1 MIYLMQI
8 VGAAAVTFAFGA
20 DIFVFKVLPI
30 RVTVALPE
38 STRSVEAALAHCA
51 ATFFAAMFE
60 QLVPRRGVKVADR
73 ALVMMKRISNMLF
86 QRAIGCERAVAS
98 VAPPIR
104 S

>member
-8 VGAAAVTFAFGA
+8 VGAAAVTFALIA
-20 DIFVFKVLPI
+20 DMFVFEVLPI

-51 ATFFAAMFE
+51 ATFFAAMLD
-60 QLVPRRGVKVADR
+60 QLIPGRGIEVAHG

-86 QRAIGCERAVAS
+86 QCAGG
-98 VAPPIR
+98 
-104 S
+104 

>member
-8 VGAAAVTFAFGA
+8 VGAAAVTFALIA
-20 DIFVFKVLPI
+20 DMFVFEVLPI

-51 ATFFAAMFE
+51 ATFFAAMLD
-60 QLVPRRGVKVADR
+60 QLIPGRGIAHG

-86 QRAIGCERAVAS
+86 QCAGG
-98 VAPPIR
+98 
-104 S
+104 